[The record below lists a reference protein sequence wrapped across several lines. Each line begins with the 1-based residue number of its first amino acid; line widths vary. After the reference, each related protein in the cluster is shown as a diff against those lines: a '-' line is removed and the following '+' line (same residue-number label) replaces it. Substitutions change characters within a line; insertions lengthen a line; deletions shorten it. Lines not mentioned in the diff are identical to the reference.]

1 MADRRSYLGSLG
13 GLISVTL
20 AGCLDDLDFGND
32 DEELT
37 EAQLE
42 MLDEYEEGHTDF
54 ENAMEDFERGEEL
67 YEEGNY
73 SEAERYFRDAERG
86 FESASDHIRDA
97 ERILNEMDD
106 RGKTDE
112 AETKIEDAWEIS
124 ITFYAAAG
132 THRDAAVDAQ
142 DNPTMG
148 DMYFD
153 ASQETIEQ
161 EAGTRG
167 IPDDLEIISAM
178 TVSEDE

>member
-1 MADRRSYLGSLG
+1 MDDRRSYLGSLG
-13 GLISVTL
+13 ALISVTL
-20 AGCLDDLDFGND
+20 AGCLDDLNPGED

-42 MLDEYEEGHTDF
+42 MLDKYEEGHTEF
-54 ENAMEDFERGEEL
+54 EYAIEDFERGEEL
-67 YEEGNY
+67 YEKEDY

-86 FESASDHIRDA
+86 FESASDQIGNA
-97 ERILNEMDD
+97 ERILNEIDD

-124 ITFYAAAG
+124 MTFYAAAD

-142 DNPTMG
+142 ENPMMG

-161 EAGTRG
+161 EASTRS
-167 IPDDLEIISAM
+167 IPDNLDIISAM